1 MMREG
6 KVAKLGAMAWKTVL
20 AFCADVRPD
29 VEVSHEWVPDLGP
42 GGRGVTL
49 PNRAT
54 PGRP

>member
-1 MMREG
+1 MREG